1 MAAFLPALRAL
12 FPLLHLRFWVLSV
25 LIILG
30 VLTALSEG
38 LSISL
43 FIPLVQ
49 SQLGTGSSGVVG
61 RLSALFQGIPADR
74 RILSAGVFLPVWC
87 LKTYSATAIP
97 SFLTG

>member
-38 LSISL
+38 L
-43 FIPLVQ
+43 
-49 SQLGTGSSGVVG
+49 
-61 RLSALFQGIPADR
+61 
-74 RILSAGVFLPVWC
+74 
-87 LKTYSATAIP
+87 
-97 SFLTG
+97 